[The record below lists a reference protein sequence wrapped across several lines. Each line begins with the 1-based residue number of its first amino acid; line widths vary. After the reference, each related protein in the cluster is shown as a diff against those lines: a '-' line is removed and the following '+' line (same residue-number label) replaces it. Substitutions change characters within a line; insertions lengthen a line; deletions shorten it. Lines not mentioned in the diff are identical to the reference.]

1 MADRE
6 LKVQDEI
13 SALTQVIFI
22 TATERKLEHFPI
34 VATTGHAHAKIMCVC
49 VLVCTHVHQGALMCG
64 GYRSTLKV
72 FLSFPPPYFLS

>member
-49 VLVCTHVHQGALMCG
+49 VCMYAHMCIRVHLCVEAIDQH
-64 GYRSTLKV
+64 
-72 FLSFPPPYFLS
+72 